1 MDDMIIYIFNLL
13 KGGKRIL
20 PLAEARLVGTM
31 ERAFSVVASQ
41 LWNSLHRV
49 VYLTLTLKP
58 FLKGVKMDLYSCV

>member
-41 LWNSLHRV
+41 HRE

-58 FLKGVKMDLYSCV
+58 FLKGVKMDLYSCA